1 MNQKTIVIVGLTI
14 FAVMIISILFPFW
27 FYIAKIALVVAIIG
41 YFAYILRRKF
51 RKDASR
57 DI

>member
-1 MNQKTIVIVGLTI
+1 MNQRTLIIVGLTI
-14 FAVMIISILFPFW
+14 LAVMLVSILFPFW
-27 FYIAKIALVVAIIG
+27 FYVAKIALVVAIIG

>member
-14 FAVMIISILFPFW
+14 FAVLLVSILFPFW
-27 FYIAKIALVVAIIG
+27 FYVAKITLVVAIVG